1 LEVADGGIGVAPG
14 QLEKLFDPFT
24 RVADDRARSSGGTGL
39 GLAIVRTIAEAHG
52 GSASADSV
60 PGRGST
66 LRITLPGFHPSPAQ
80 RPQASTVLATPFG

>member
-1 LEVADGGIGVAPG
+1 VVDGGIGVAPAD
-14 QLEKLFDPFT
+14 LEKLFDPFT
-24 RVADDRARSSGGTGL
+24 RVADDRARTSGGTGL

-66 LRITLPGFHPSPAQ
+66 FRITLPGFHPSPA
-80 RPQASTVLATPFG
+80 PNPEPSAVLAAPSG